1 MARKKKVLKA
11 GRTDFSDAKVMI
23 FRNGTAEIVTREEA
37 AKIEKADK
45 AEVKQRD
52 RAGKTALSFIL
63 HIKLYHRIL

>member
-45 AEVKQRD
+45 AEVK
-52 RAGKTALSFIL
+52 
-63 HIKLYHRIL
+63 